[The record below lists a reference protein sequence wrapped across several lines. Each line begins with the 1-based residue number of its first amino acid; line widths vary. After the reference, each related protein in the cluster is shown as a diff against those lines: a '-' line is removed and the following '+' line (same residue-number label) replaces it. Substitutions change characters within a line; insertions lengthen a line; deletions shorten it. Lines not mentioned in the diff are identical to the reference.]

1 MNKNDKEKE
10 TKVTSE
16 SVSLESEKE
25 AQAEALRKEKRKNIF
40 KKYFFMVVAGFLY
53 ALSIDLFVKPNNIV
67 SGAMTGLATLFYV
80 LWGWD
85 IGIVTILLNIP
96 ILILG
101 LRKEGWRFILDCLI
115 TIVVLGLL
123 TDGLALIIKDY
134 TITDNKLLAS
144 MYAGLL
150 QGVAVGLY
158 LKYRV
163 SSGGTELLGRII
175 YNKIKIGSMPA
186 VIAVLDAII
195 VLAGTIVMKNP
206 ENLLYVLILLFISSK
221 ISDIVLMGLNHAKLC
236 YIITNRPSEV
246 SAEIMNNMK
255 RGVTK
260 IESVGMYTNTS
271 HSMLMVCVRPA
282 QVTQLKNLLKNID
295 DKAFVMVSD
304 ASEVY
309 GEGFKRISM

>member
-1 MNKNDKEKE
+1 
-10 TKVTSE
+10 
-16 SVSLESEKE
+16 
-25 AQAEALRKEKRKNIF
+25 
-40 KKYFFMVVAGFLY
+40 
-53 ALSIDLFVKPNNIV
+53 
-67 SGAMTGLATLFYV
+67 MTGLATLFHA
-80 LWGWD
+80 LWGWE
-85 IGIVTILLNIP
+85 IGVVTIILNIP
-96 ILILG
+96 ILLLG
-101 LRKEGWRFILDCLI
+101 LKKEGWRFILDCLL
-115 TIVVLGLL
+115 TILVLGGL
-123 TDGLALIIKDY
+123 TDGLALLIGDY
-134 TITDNKLLAS
+134 TITDNKLLAA

-163 SSGGTELLGRII
+163 SSGGTELLGRLI
-175 YNKIKIGSMPA
+175 YNKIKVGSMPA
-186 VIAVLDAII
+186 IIAVLDAII
-195 VLAGTIVMKNP
+195 VLAGTIVLKNP

-221 ISDIVLMGLNHAKLC
+221 ISDIVLVGLNQAKLC

-246 SAEIMNNMK
+246 SAEIMNNLK

-282 QVTQLKNLLKNID
+282 QVTQLRNLLRNLD

-309 GEGFKRISM
+309 GEGFKRITM

>member
-1 MNKNDKEKE
+1 MKEKDKE
-10 TKVTSE
+10 TNQAASE
-16 SVSLESEKE
+16 NLQKD
-25 AQAEALRKEKRKNIF
+25 AQAIVEKREKRTATF
-40 KKYFFMVVAGFLY
+40 KKYFFMVVAGLFY

-67 SGAMTGLATLFYV
+67 SGAMTGLATLFHA
-80 LWGWD
+80 LWGWE
-85 IGIVTILLNIP
+85 IGVVTIILNIP
-96 ILILG
+96 ILLLG
-101 LRKEGWRFILDCLI
+101 LKKEGWRFILDCLL
-115 TIVVLGLL
+115 TILVLGGL
-123 TDGLALIIKDY
+123 TDGLALLIGDY
-134 TITDNKLLAS
+134 TITDNKLLAA

-163 SSGGTELLGRII
+163 SSGGTELLGRLI
-175 YNKIKIGSMPA
+175 YNKIKVGSMPA
-186 VIAVLDAII
+186 IIAVLDAII
-195 VLAGTIVMKNP
+195 VLAGTVVLKNP

-221 ISDIVLMGLNHAKLC
+221 ISDIVLVGLNQAKLC

-246 SAEIMNNMK
+246 SAEIMNNLK

-282 QVTQLKNLLKNID
+282 QVTQLRNLLRNLD

-309 GEGFKRISM
+309 GEGFKRITM

>member
-1 MNKNDKEKE
+1 MKEKDKE
-10 TKVTSE
+10 TNQAASE
-16 SVSLESEKE
+16 NLQKE
-25 AQAEALRKEKRKNIF
+25 AQAIIEKREKRTATF
-40 KKYFFMVVAGFLY
+40 KKYFFMVVAGLFY

-67 SGAMTGLATLFYV
+67 SGAMTGLATLFHA
-80 LWGWD
+80 LWGWE
-85 IGIVTILLNIP
+85 IGVVTIILNIP
-96 ILILG
+96 ILLLG
-101 LRKEGWRFILDCLI
+101 LKKEGWRFILDCLL
-115 TIVVLGLL
+115 TILVLGGL
-123 TDGLALIIKDY
+123 TDGLALLIGDY
-134 TITDNKLLAS
+134 TITDNKLLAA

-163 SSGGTELLGRII
+163 SSGGTELLGRLI
-175 YNKIKIGSMPA
+175 YNKIKVGSMPA
-186 VIAVLDAII
+186 IIAVLDAII
-195 VLAGTIVMKNP
+195 VLAGTIVLKNP

-221 ISDIVLMGLNHAKLC
+221 ISDIVLVGLNQAKLC

-246 SAEIMNNMK
+246 SAEIMNNLK

-282 QVTQLKNLLKNID
+282 QVTQLRNLLRNLD

-309 GEGFKRISM
+309 GEGFKRITM

>member
-1 MNKNDKEKE
+1 MKEKDKE
-10 TKVTSE
+10 TNQAASE
-16 SVSLESEKE
+16 NLQKE
-25 AQAEALRKEKRKNIF
+25 AQAIVEKREKRTATF
-40 KKYFFMVVAGFLY
+40 KKYFFMVVAGLFY

-67 SGAMTGLATLFYV
+67 SGAMTGLATLFHA
-80 LWGWD
+80 LWGWE
-85 IGIVTILLNIP
+85 IGVVTIILNIP
-96 ILILG
+96 ILLLG
-101 LRKEGWRFILDCLI
+101 LKKEGWRFILDCLL
-115 TIVVLGLL
+115 TILVLGGL
-123 TDGLALIIKDY
+123 TDGLALLIGDY
-134 TITDNKLLAS
+134 TITDNKLLAA

-163 SSGGTELLGRII
+163 SSGGTELLGRLI
-175 YNKIKIGSMPA
+175 YNKIKVGSMPA
-186 VIAVLDAII
+186 IIAVLDAII
-195 VLAGTIVMKNP
+195 VLAGTIVLKNP

-221 ISDIVLMGLNHAKLC
+221 ISDIVLVGLNQAKLC

-246 SAEIMNNMK
+246 SAEIMNNLK

-282 QVTQLKNLLKNID
+282 QVTQLRNLLRNLD

-309 GEGFKRISM
+309 GEGFKRITM

>member
-1 MNKNDKEKE
+1 MKEKDKEPNQAA
-10 TKVTSE
+10 SE
-16 SVSLESEKE
+16 NLQKE
-25 AQAEALRKEKRKNIF
+25 AQAIVEKREKRTATF
-40 KKYFFMVVAGFLY
+40 KKYFFMVVAGLFY

-67 SGAMTGLATLFYV
+67 SGAMTGLATLFHA
-80 LWGWD
+80 LWGWE
-85 IGIVTILLNIP
+85 IGVVTIILNIP
-96 ILILG
+96 ILLLG
-101 LRKEGWRFILDCLI
+101 LKKEGWRFILDCLL
-115 TIVVLGLL
+115 TILVLGGL
-123 TDGLALIIKDY
+123 TDGLALLIGDY
-134 TITDNKLLAS
+134 TITDNKLLAA

-163 SSGGTELLGRII
+163 SSGGTELLGRLI
-175 YNKIKIGSMPA
+175 YNKIKVGSMPA
-186 VIAVLDAII
+186 IIAVLDAII
-195 VLAGTIVMKNP
+195 VLAGTIVLKNP

-221 ISDIVLMGLNHAKLC
+221 ISDIVLVGLNQAKLC

-246 SAEIMNNMK
+246 SAEIMNNLK

-282 QVTQLKNLLKNID
+282 QVTQLRNLLRNLD

-309 GEGFKRISM
+309 GEGFKRITM

>member
-1 MNKNDKEKE
+1 MKEKDKE
-10 TKVTSE
+10 TNQAASE
-16 SVSLESEKE
+16 NLQKE
-25 AQAEALRKEKRKNIF
+25 AQAIVEKREKRTATF
-40 KKYFFMVVAGFLY
+40 KKYFFMVVAGLFY

-67 SGAMTGLATLFYV
+67 SGAMTGLATLFHA
-80 LWGWD
+80 LWGWE
-85 IGIVTILLNIP
+85 IGVVTIILNIP
-96 ILILG
+96 ILLLG
-101 LRKEGWRFILDCLI
+101 LKKEGWRFILDCLL
-115 TIVVLGLL
+115 TILVLGGL
-123 TDGLALIIKDY
+123 TDGLALLIGDY
-134 TITDNKLLAS
+134 TITDNKLLAA

-163 SSGGTELLGRII
+163 SSGGTELLGRLI
-175 YNKIKIGSMPA
+175 YNKIKVGSMPA
-186 VIAVLDAII
+186 IIAVLDAII
-195 VLAGTIVMKNP
+195 VLAGTIVLKNP

-221 ISDIVLMGLNHAKLC
+221 ISDIVLVGLNQAKLC

-246 SAEIMNNMK
+246 SAEIMDNLK

-282 QVTQLKNLLKNID
+282 QVTQLRNLLRNLD

-309 GEGFKRISM
+309 GEGFKRITM

>member
-1 MNKNDKEKE
+1 MKEKDKE
-10 TKVTSE
+10 TNQAASE
-16 SVSLESEKE
+16 NLQKE
-25 AQAEALRKEKRKNIF
+25 ARAIVEKREKRTATF
-40 KKYFFMVVAGFLY
+40 KKYFFMVVAGLFY

-67 SGAMTGLATLFYV
+67 SGAMTGLATLFHA
-80 LWGWD
+80 LWGWE
-85 IGIVTILLNIP
+85 IGVVTIILNIP
-96 ILILG
+96 ILLLG
-101 LRKEGWRFILDCLI
+101 LKKEGWRFILDCLL
-115 TIVVLGLL
+115 TILVLGGL
-123 TDGLALIIKDY
+123 TDGLALLIGDY
-134 TITDNKLLAS
+134 TITDNKLLAA

-163 SSGGTELLGRII
+163 SSGGTELLGRLI
-175 YNKIKIGSMPA
+175 YNKIKVGSMPA
-186 VIAVLDAII
+186 IIAVLDAII
-195 VLAGTIVMKNP
+195 VLAGTIVLKNP

-221 ISDIVLMGLNHAKLC
+221 ISDIVLVGLNQAKLC

-246 SAEIMNNMK
+246 SAEIMNNLK

-282 QVTQLKNLLKNID
+282 QVTQLRNLLRNLD

-309 GEGFKRISM
+309 GEGFKRITM

>member
-1 MNKNDKEKE
+1 MKEKDKE
-10 TKVTSE
+10 TNQAASE
-16 SVSLESEKE
+16 NLQKE
-25 AQAEALRKEKRKNIF
+25 AQAIVEKREKRTATF
-40 KKYFFMVVAGFLY
+40 KKYFFMVVAGLFY

-67 SGAMTGLATLFYV
+67 SGAMTGLATLFHA
-80 LWGWD
+80 LWGWE
-85 IGIVTILLNIP
+85 IGVVTIILNIP
-96 ILILG
+96 ILLLG
-101 LRKEGWRFILDCLI
+101 LKKEGWRFILDCLL
-115 TIVVLGLL
+115 TILVLGGL
-123 TDGLALIIKDY
+123 TDGLALLIGDY
-134 TITDNKLLAS
+134 TITDNKLLAA

-163 SSGGTELLGRII
+163 SSGGTELLGRLI
-175 YNKIKIGSMPA
+175 YNKIKVGSMPA
-186 VIAVLDAII
+186 IIAVLDAII
-195 VLAGTIVMKNP
+195 VLAGTVVLKNP

-221 ISDIVLMGLNHAKLC
+221 ISDIVLVGLNQAKLC

-246 SAEIMNNMK
+246 SAEIMNNLK

-282 QVTQLKNLLKNID
+282 QVTQLRNLLRNLD

-309 GEGFKRISM
+309 GEGFKRITM

>member
-1 MNKNDKEKE
+1 MKEKDKE
-10 TKVTSE
+10 TNQAASE
-16 SVSLESEKE
+16 NLQKE
-25 AQAEALRKEKRKNIF
+25 AQAIVEKREKRTATF
-40 KKYFFMVVAGFLY
+40 KKYFFMVVAGLFY

-67 SGAMTGLATLFYV
+67 SGAMTGLATLFHA
-80 LWGWD
+80 LWGWE
-85 IGIVTILLNIP
+85 IGVVTIILNIP
-96 ILILG
+96 ILLLG
-101 LRKEGWRFILDCLI
+101 LKKEGWRFILDCLL
-115 TIVVLGLL
+115 TILVLGGL
-123 TDGLALIIKDY
+123 TDGLALLIGDY
-134 TITDNKLLAS
+134 TITDNKLLAA

-163 SSGGTELLGRII
+163 SSGGTELLGRLI
-175 YNKIKIGSMPA
+175 YNKIKVGSMPA
-186 VIAVLDAII
+186 IIAVLDAII
-195 VLAGTIVMKNP
+195 VLAGTVVLKNP

-221 ISDIVLMGLNHAKLC
+221 ISDIVLVGLNQAKLC

-246 SAEIMNNMK
+246 SAEIMNNLK

-282 QVTQLKNLLKNID
+282 QVAQLRNLLRNLD

-309 GEGFKRISM
+309 GEGFKRITM